1 MQRKIRE
8 KQNFVAILVFIL
20 SSYYIV
26 LNIFLYNM
34 AISIINKS
42 LGCCQKKSHLAPSS
56 GCYSNEMP
64 KFSIFENFQTMF
76 ALI

>member
-8 KQNFVAILVFIL
+8 KQNFDAILVSIL

-42 LGCCQKKSHLAPSS
+42 LGCCQKNP
-56 GCYSNEMP
+56 
-64 KFSIFENFQTMF
+64 I
-76 ALI
+76 